1 MLQEIEEEERK
12 SEERNAVKLCL
23 LAHSFVPK
31 DHSSPAQLPLHIVVF
46 FVVRHGIQ
54 HLHVAILMDATARS
68 FCPIKP

>member
-12 SEERNAVKLCL
+12 SKERNAAKLCL

-31 DHSSPAQLPLHIVVF
+31 DHSNPAQLPLHLVVF

-54 HLHVAILMDATARS
+54 HLHVAVLMDGMAAS
-68 FCPIKP
+68 A

>member
-12 SEERNAVKLCL
+12 PEERNAAKLCL

-31 DHSSPAQLPLHIVVF
+31 DHSSLAHLPLHLVIF

-54 HLHVAILMDATARS
+54 HLHVAVLMDGTAAS
-68 FCPIKP
+68 A